1 MFTTEVAVSRPVLE
15 SVTVISIVKV
25 LWPSKSPPVP
35 LAKLIAPV
43 TESIT
48 NVAEST
54 PPVIS

>member
-1 MFTTEVAVSRPVLE
+1 MTINVSVSGPVLE

-25 LWPSKSPPVP
+25 FGPSKSPPFTS
-35 LAKLIAPV
+35 AKLIAPV

-48 NVAEST
+48 NVSEST